1 MIKAMEL
8 QMGSDPRLSGG
19 CNVIR
24 RVLISEHQRMR
35 FDDGNKDKSQRFK
48 DAVLLAFKMEE
59 GAKQSSNASGL

>member
-24 RVLISEHQRMR
+24 RVLISKHQRRR
-35 FDDGNKDKSQRFK
+35 FDDGNKDKSH
-48 DAVLLAFKMEE
+48 AVLLALKMEE

>member
-24 RVLISEHQRMR
+24 RVLISEHQRRR
-35 FDDGNKDKSQRFK
+35 FDDGNKDKSH
-48 DAVLLAFKMEE
+48 AVLLALKMEE